1 MNVTVSE
8 LHNTQWFILSLD
20 TFYKSKS
27 EEKYNSLY
35 FYPPVSVQ
43 RSNSHLPSACPQSC
57 DSEWLLSPLLCLPDA
72 ESQALSAGTRLEHTV
87 LRWGWEEE
95 NNSSGHSSNQAH
107 FSRKKSGDMHLYFI
121 CYLFNTQNCR
131 GLGSWHCFRQELRHQ
146 IRAFDAIN
154 LMVL

>member
-35 FYPPVSVQ
+35 FCPPVSVQ
-43 RSNSHLPSACPQSC
+43 RSNSHLPSACPQSVTLNDC
-57 DSEWLLSPLLCLPDA
+57 SAHFSACLMPSLKLCQQ
-72 ESQALSAGTRLEHTV
+72 ERV
-87 LRWGWEEE
+87 LNILFCGEDEKEE

-107 FSRKKSGDMHLYFI
+107 FSRKKSGDMHLYFF